1 MTVAKI
7 LFIMTGAGEWT
18 LNDGTKHATGY
29 WAEEAVVPLEAF
41 KHAGHQ
47 VTVATPGGVVPPVD
61 AGSLTD
67 DANGGAEAAEHVRTV
82 VASANEFAMPVD
94 LAGVDL
100 ADYDAVYA
108 PGGHGPMEDLAVNAD
123 SGRLLTEALRAGKP
137 VGLVCHGLAALL
149 AAEDEGVNAFAGY
162 RATGFTNDEERLA
175 NLADKAP
182 WLLQDRLE
190 AAGIDF
196 VAADPFTAHV
206 QVDRNLVT
214 AQNPQ
219 SSTAAAEALNTLIG

>member
-1 MTVAKI
+1 MAKI
-7 LFIMTGAGEWT
+7 LFIMTGADEWT
-18 LNDGTKHATGY
+18 LNDGTEHPTGY

-41 KHAGHQ
+41 KRAGHQ
-47 VTVATPGGVVPPVD
+47 VAVATPGGVVPPVD
-61 AGSLTD
+61 AASLTD
-67 DANGGAEAAEHVRTV
+67 EANGGAETAAHVRSV
-82 VASANEFAMPVD
+82 VASAEEFAEPVD

-100 ADYDAVYA
+100 ADYDAVYV
-108 PGGHGPMEDLAVNAD
+108 PGGHGPMEDLAGDAD
-123 SGRLLTEALRAGKP
+123 AGRLLAEALRAGKP

-149 AAEDEGVNAFAGY
+149 AADESGVNAFAGY
-162 RATGFTNDEERLA
+162 RATGFTNAEERLA
-175 NLADKAP
+175 GLADKAP

-196 VAADPFTAHV
+196 VPADPFTSHV

-219 SSTAAAEALNTLIG
+219 SSTAAAEALNALIG